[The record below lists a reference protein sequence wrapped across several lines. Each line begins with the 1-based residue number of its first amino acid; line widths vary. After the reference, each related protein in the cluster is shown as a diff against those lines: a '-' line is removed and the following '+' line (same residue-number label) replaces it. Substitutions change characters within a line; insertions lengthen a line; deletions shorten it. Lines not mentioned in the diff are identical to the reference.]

1 MMMLQLLL
9 GRGPED
15 PVGGKSDSSVGE
27 AQVGTENEEEEEEEG
42 HATQLSGMES
52 PSSIVL
58 TSLIAGYCFLSVFPP
73 FTP

>member
-1 MMMLQLLL
+1 LLL
-9 GRGPED
+9 DRGPED

-27 AQVGTENEEEEEEEG
+27 AQVGTENEEEEEDEEGAEEEEDEEG

-58 TSLIAGYCFLSVFPP
+58 TSSSLIAG
-73 FTP
+73 

>member
-1 MMMLQLLL
+1 M
-9 GRGPED
+9 
-15 PVGGKSDSSVGE
+15 GGKSDSSVGE
-27 AQVGTENEEEEEEEG
+27 AQVGTEKEEEEEDEEGAEEEEEG

-58 TSLIAGYCFLSVFPP
+58 TSSSLIAGYCFLSVFPP